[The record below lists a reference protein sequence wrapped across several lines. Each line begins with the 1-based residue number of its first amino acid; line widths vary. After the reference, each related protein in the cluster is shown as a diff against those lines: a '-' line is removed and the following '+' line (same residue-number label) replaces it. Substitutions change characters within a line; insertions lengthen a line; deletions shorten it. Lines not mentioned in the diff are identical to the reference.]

1 MKKNFVLDTNILI
14 NNPKCIIDSFDD
26 NDVILPFKV
35 IEELDNLKNKD
46 NVGYYA
52 RETLRNIEK
61 IRNGSNFISKGVQRN
76 DKGGLLRIV
85 TIKDKIDLIK
95 DVNLELTNNDNL
107 IVCTAIYI
115 SRESERKTI
124 FVSNDCNARI
134 KASFFNI
141 DSERYLT
148 DVVPEEYLTYTGM
161 RKVEMPLTFFGS
173 ISSDGDFSPNKNL
186 YTIDLSEEP
195 FNEMNIIENEF
206 VLVDVCKEDIEKYDL
221 SRKEKKHLKH
231 VYRRTG
237 DLLYHKCLDG
247 IGYANVKP
255 KNLEQSCAI
264 DLLMDRN
271 VEVVTLRGPAGTG
284 KNFIGTASVLQQV
297 INEKIYDKVVFLKP
311 TITAH
316 EDIGFLPGNTHEKIM
331 AYMGSFLD
339 NISILKKMETIN
351 TKTTNNNDFQS
362 LVNAGVIEV
371 ENIGF
376 LRGRSISDSIIILDE
391 SQNIS
396 KSVMKT
402 IVTRVGMNS
411 KIIILGDT
419 SQIDAKH
426 LSVEDN
432 GLSYLIKK
440 FRGQN
445 LYGHITLN
453 KCERS
458 TVSRL
463 AGEIL

>member
-85 TIKDKIDLIK
+85 TIKDKLDLIK
-95 DVNLELTNNDNL
+95 DVNLELTSNDNL

-115 SRESERKTI
+115 SRESDRKTI

-161 RKVEMPLTFFGS
+161 RKVEMPLTFFGT
-173 ISSDGDFSPNKNL
+173 ISSNGDFKPNKNF

-237 DLLYHKCLDG
+237 DLLSFRELTNVVYGG
-247 IGYANVKP
+247 IRG
-255 KNLEQSCAI
+255 KNLEQSAALDCLEDKSI
-264 DLLMDRN
+264 N
-271 VEVVTLRGPAGTG
+271 VVTLNGPAGCVTPDT
-284 KNFIGTASVLQQV
+284 KVTIRVTNRKK
-297 INEKIYDKVVFLKP
+297 KID
-311 TITAH
+311 IT
-316 EDIGFLPGNTHEKIM
+316 D
-331 AYMGSFLD
+331 Y
-339 NISILKKMETIN
+339 
-351 TKTTNNNDFQS
+351 
-362 LVNAGVIEV
+362 
-371 ENIGF
+371 
-376 LRGRSISDSIIILDE
+376 R
-391 SQNIS
+391 
-396 KSVMKT
+396 
-402 IVTRVGMNS
+402 
-411 KIIILGDT
+411 
-419 SQIDAKH
+419 
-426 LSVEDN
+426 
-432 GLSYLIKK
+432 
-440 FRGQN
+440 
-445 LYGHITLN
+445 
-453 KCERS
+453 
-458 TVSRL
+458 
-463 AGEIL
+463 